1 MPDLQPPELAQLVDY
16 AERPRAGDW
25 SLRAAL
31 VRYAQ
36 FRPGHVRD
44 LMDLVR
50 RLDQALHGQAKVL
63 AREGEQLW
71 QALGSDS
78 APLAG
83 ETGFVLELLRLAAVL
98 DELADEV
105 VRWAE
110 HREGALPDAPVQATV
125 ARVGGR
131 LQELGIGPEE
141 RVRPPR
147 RS

>member
-1 MPDLQPPELAQLVDY
+1 MPDLQPPELARLVDY

-50 RLDQALHGQAKVL
+50 RLDQALHDQAKVL
-63 AREGEQLW
+63 AREGERLW
-71 QALGSDS
+71 QALGSGS
-78 APLAG
+78 SPLTG
-83 ETGFVLELLRLAAVL
+83 EAGFVLELLRLAVVL

-110 HREGALPDAPVQATV
+110 HREGELPDLAVEAAV
-125 ARVGGR
+125 ARVGAR
-131 LQELGIGPEE
+131 LLELGVGPEE